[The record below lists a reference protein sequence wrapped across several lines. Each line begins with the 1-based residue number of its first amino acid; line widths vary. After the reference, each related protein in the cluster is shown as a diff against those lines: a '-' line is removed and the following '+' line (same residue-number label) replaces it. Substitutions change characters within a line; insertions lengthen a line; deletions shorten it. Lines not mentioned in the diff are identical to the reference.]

1 MPITS
6 GGTGWALTCPS
17 DPSYKYAPS
26 SPSRFRSRMRMGR
39 SARPLDA
46 FEIFSLTGD
55 IAPLCATHIFPY
67 QSAFPVLLGCEAGD
81 VMAKLRFDPSVPQ
94 VQGFADLTIR

>member
-1 MPITS
+1 MGADLSS
-6 GGTGWALTCPS
+6 GSLVQIRAFFSVAFPVAYGYGQIC
-17 DPSYKYAPS
+17 S
-26 SPSRFRSRMRMGR
+26 S
-39 SARPLDA
+39 ALDA

-55 IAPLCATHIFPY
+55 IAGF
-67 QSAFPVLLGCEAGD
+67 EAGD